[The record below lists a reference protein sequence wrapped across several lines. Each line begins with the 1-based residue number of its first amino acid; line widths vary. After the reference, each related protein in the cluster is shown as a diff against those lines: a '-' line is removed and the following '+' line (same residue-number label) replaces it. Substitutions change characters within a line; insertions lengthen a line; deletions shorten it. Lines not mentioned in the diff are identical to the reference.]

1 MKVHSYYWNVGIKYS
16 LEINSI
22 PRWRTVSA
30 RIRSKDLIIL
40 NQRLHIFGYNTLN
53 ELVSEFIN
61 GKFPHITEDRQ
72 IDNMNTNTQAT
83 DQDTVLH
90 GYNSDFFEKVDLDD
104 MLRYYTDI
112 RKLQCQNF
120 KMFKFT
126 ILEDIVNHSSERML
140 KKLEHILQ
148 IKECGLL
155 NLLKNLE
162 LIIITKLAMINVA
175 N

>member
-1 MKVHSYYWNVGIKYS
+1 MSTRRNSLLTQKLPLVNSKIYNYCNPIVTIGMSALNIG

-30 RIRSKDLIIL
+30 RIRSKDLMIL
-40 NQRLHIFGYNTLN
+40 NQRLHIFGYVTLN

-90 GYNSDFFEKVDLDD
+90 GYNNDFFEKVDLDD
-104 MLRYYTDI
+104 YVA
-112 RKLQCQNF
+112 
-120 KMFKFT
+120 
-126 ILEDIVNHSSERML
+126 ILY
-140 KKLEHILQ
+140 
-148 IKECGLL
+148 
-155 NLLKNLE
+155 
-162 LIIITKLAMINVA
+162 
-175 N
+175 